1 MRNENEMD
9 RVVPITQL
17 SDFQV
22 ADKDPDVRGWDV
34 LSADGAR
41 IGEVENLLVDT
52 AALKVRYLDVE
63 VDRDLLHGDRDRERH
78 VLVPI
83 GYARLE
89 RDDNRVV
96 VETLQSSD
104 VSNLPEYRQEPITRD
119 YETSVRSSWDRE
131 YRGTAAD
138 DAEFYNDPLYDDQR
152 FFDSGRE
159 NPLA

>member
-1 MRNENEMD
+1 MRNENELD

-17 SDFQV
+17 SDFQI

-34 LSADGAR
+34 VSADGAR
-41 IGEVENLLVDT
+41 IGEVDDLLVDT

-63 VDRDLLHGDRDRERH
+63 VDDDLLRGDRDRERH

-83 GYARLE
+83 GYARLD

-96 VETLQSSD
+96 VDSLQSAD
-104 VSNLPEYRQEPITRD
+104 VTNLPEYRQQPITRD
-119 YETSVRSSWDRE
+119 YEASVRSTWGRE
-131 YRGTAAD
+131 YRAAD
-138 DAEFYNDPLYDDQR
+138 ADEAEFYNDPLYDDRR
-152 FFDSGRE
+152 FYDSDRE